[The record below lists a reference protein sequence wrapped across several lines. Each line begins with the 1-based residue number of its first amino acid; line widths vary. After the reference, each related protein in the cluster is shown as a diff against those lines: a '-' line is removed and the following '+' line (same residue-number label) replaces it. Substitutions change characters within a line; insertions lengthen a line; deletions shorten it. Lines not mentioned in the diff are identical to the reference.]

1 MYRVRIFT
9 ATALLTLVAAC
20 GGSSGSD
27 GGDGKNTDGGKADGP
42 ATIVKPQSGQ
52 CIAQEV
58 PDGDDFAPDMRTV
71 VPCNEPHAYEIVAV
85 VAIPDDMLAG
95 TTDEEKLARRTELND
110 IKNTESA
117 LRKRLK
123 TEVYSLCE
131 EPFRE
136 STGLGQLTVVGK
148 TAKDVDLR
156 VPQGPA
162 SQWDTLT
169 PPELWVT
176 GTAQAVCSY
185 RFAPPTENGIV
196 SPVVQVRS
204 NNTNP
209 AMSSFLSRKFPQSLR
224 TCMDD
229 RSNKTIDCGKAHDQ
243 ELLWVIDMKA
253 VYGKGF
259 LKGTNLAD
267 VKDDDFKKLLDACI
281 DPYQQAGAG
290 LTQKVG
296 MGFRFY
302 SDVPTTGPTLPII
315 CVLASRD
322 GGRLNDVVSF
332 RRF

>member
-1 MYRVRIFT
+1 MYRVRLFT

-20 GGSSGSD
+20 GGSSGSEGND
-27 GGDGKNTDGGKADGP
+27 AENTAGGKADGP
-42 ATIVKPQSGQ
+42 AKIVKPQGGQ
-52 CIAQEV
+52 CVAQEV
-58 PDGDDFAPDMRTV
+58 PDGDDFAPDLRTV

-95 TTDEEKLARRTELND
+95 TTDREKLARRTELND
-110 IKNTESA
+110 IKSNDSA

-123 TEVYSLCE
+123 AEVYSLCD

-136 STGLGQLTVVGK
+136 ATGLGQLTVVGK
-148 TAKDVDLR
+148 TAQDVDLR

-162 SQWDTLT
+162 FQWDTLT
-169 PPELWVT
+169 PPELWVK

-185 RFAPPTENGIV
+185 RFAPPTENGVV

-209 AMSSFLSRKFPQSLR
+209 AMSSYMSRKFPQSLR

-229 RSNKTIDCGKAHDQ
+229 DSSKTIDCGNAHDQ

-253 VYGKGF
+253 VYGKDF
-259 LKGTNLAD
+259 LKGTNLTD
-267 VKDDDFKKLLDACI
+267 VKDDDFKKLLDACS
-281 DPYQQAGAG
+281 DPYQQSGAS
-290 LTQKVG
+290 LNHKVG

-322 GGRLNDVVSF
+322 GARLDDVVSF
-332 RRF
+332 SRF